1 MKKAFGKLLLK
12 ISKYND
18 NGPQPP
24 TSKPVPITPQDPSSI
39 GLKMIHDSLDAT
51 VDIIAIHGQNGH
63 PINSWTNGDNGVL
76 WLRDLLPEMLETYP
90 GVKIRVLSYGYA
102 RRAPV
107 EGIGAG
113 LMESIRE
120 LRTETNS
127 EGRKIIWCA
136 HSFGGPLLQA
146 AISIAPPFSDI
157 QVSTHAFLFFGVAKN
172 MGLENLSMV
181 LALPEATLSSEMQ
194 ELRKEMIWLKMGSE
208 RFDPVCEHLG
218 WNIVCFREVGSE
230 EEKVRHSDG
239 VGGKEEKS
247 EDGEGKLE
255 VVVRLGKTHGAM
267 VRLADTED
275 EDFIVVVEKT
285 RNIVEGITKGKNTVG
300 S

>member
-1 MKKAFGKLLLK
+1 MKKAFGKLRLK
-12 ISKYND
+12 ISKHNNND
-18 NGPQPP
+18 PQPP
-24 TSKPVPITPQDPSSI
+24 PSKPVPIVPQDPSSI
-39 GLKMIHDSLDAT
+39 GLKMIYDSPDAT
-51 VDIIAIHGQNGH
+51 IDIIAIHGQNGH
-63 PINSWTNGDNGVL
+63 PINSWTNRDNGVL
-76 WLRDLLPEMLETYP
+76 WLRDLLPGMLETYP

-102 RRAPV
+102 RRDPV
-107 EGIGAG
+107 EVIGAG
-113 LMESIRE
+113 LMESIGE

-136 HSFGGPLLQA
+136 HSFGGPLLRA
-146 AISIAPPFSDI
+146 AISIAPPSSDI

-218 WNIVCFREVGSE
+218 WDIVWFKEVGSE
-230 EEKVRHSDG
+230 EEKVGHSDG
-239 VGGKEEKS
+239 MGGKEEKS

-255 VVVRLGKTHGAM
+255 VVVRLRKTHGAM
-267 VRLADTED
+267 VRFADTED

-285 RNIVEGITKGKNTVG
+285 RNIVEGITKGNNTVG